1 MIGLGIAA
9 AIGPI
14 SLLVIHRTL
23 AASLVVGL
31 ASGLGVAVADATYG
45 AVAAFGVTAVTDALV
60 GLRRPLAILGG
71 VFLVVLGQRAMLRGG
86 PAGMAPPDA
95 PARRPDSA
103 ATVSAFA
110 SILGLTL
117 SNPMTILSFAAVFA
131 SAGLGGAGVVAA
143 ASATAG
149 IFLGSFAWWVALA
162 IFVSRAR
169 SRVSDRGLRRIG
181 RVSGLLMIVIGAVAV
196 VSGVLRG

>member
-9 AIGPI
+9 AVGPI

-23 AASLVVGL
+23 AAGLAVGL

-60 GLRRPLAILGG
+60 GLRRPLAISGG
-71 VFLVVLGQRAMLRGG
+71 VFLVWLGQRAVRG
-86 PAGMAPPDA
+86 ARQDGMAPRDA
-95 PARRPDSA
+95 PAQPADSA
-103 ATVSAFA
+103 AMVSAFA

-131 SAGLGGAGVVAA
+131 TAGLGGAGAVAA
-143 ASATAG
+143 ASATFG
-149 IFLGSFAWWVALA
+149 IFFGSAAWWVALA
-162 IFVSRAR
+162 LFVSRAR
-169 SRVSDRGLRRIG
+169 SRVSDRGLRRVG
-181 RVSGLLMIVIGAVAV
+181 QVSGLLMIVIGAVAV
-196 VSGVLRG
+196 VSGLLQR